1 MSSINLRKQQVIN
14 LKKEVGIGGV
24 KAQVVLALDFSG
36 SMDSLYSNGTVQS
49 TLERILPIGLAFD
62 DNEEVDFYLFH
73 DSFIKVEP
81 NITLSTIG
89 GLAASVKKKYRMGGT
104 NYAPVLNKIIQEYR
118 PITAEVKAGGLRG
131 FLGQTETKVEAAKY
145 PVYVIMITD
154 GANFDKEAT
163 SRAIVEASKLNIF
176 IHFVGIGPDK
186 GEFKYLEKMDGS
198 MLVGKALDNVSF
210 MYIEDLNK
218 ITDDALYRGIM
229 KEFPG
234 WFKQAVARKIC
245 QVQ

>member
-36 SMDSLYSNGTVQS
+36 SMDTLYSNGTVQS

-73 DSFIKVEP
+73 DSFIKVDP

-89 GLAASVKKKYRMGGT
+89 GLAASVKKKYSMGGT
-104 NYAPVLNKIIQEYR
+104 NYAPVIDKIIQEYR

-131 FLGQTETKVEAAKY
+131 LFGKTETKVEAAKY

-154 GANFDKEAT
+154 GANFDKEDT
-163 SRAIVEASKLNIF
+163 RKAIIEASKLNIF
-176 IHFVGIGPDK
+176 IHFEGVGSDR
-186 GEFKYLEKMDGS
+186 GEFKFAESLTT
-198 MLVGKALDNVSF
+198 LTGKALDNVSF
-210 MYIEDLNK
+210 RHIENLNT
-218 ITDDALYRGIM
+218 ITDDELYRGIM
-229 KEFPG
+229 KKFPE
-234 WFKQAVARKIC
+234 WYKQAVARKIC

>member
-14 LKKEVGIGGV
+14 LKKEIGIGGV

-36 SMDSLYSNGTVQS
+36 SMSTLYSNGTVQE
-49 TLERILPIGLAFD
+49 TLERVLPIGLAFD
-62 DNEEVDFYLFH
+62 DNQEVDFYLFH
-73 DSFIKVEP
+73 DTYIKVDP
-81 NITLSTIG
+81 SITMATIA
-89 GLAASVKKKYRMGGT
+89 GLAAKIDRKYSKGGT
-104 NYAPVLNKIIQEYR
+104 NYAPVINKIIQEYR

-131 FLGQTETKVEAAKY
+131 MLGGKETKVEAAKY

-163 SRAIVEASKLNIF
+163 KAAIIEASKLNIF

-186 GEFKYLEKMDGS
+186 GEFKFLEKLDS
-198 MLVGKALDNVSF
+198 TLIGKALDNVSF

-218 ITDDALYRGIM
+218 ISDDQLYRGFM
-229 KEFPG
+229 KEFPN

>member
-1 MSSINLRKQQVIN
+1 MSSISLRKQQVIN

-36 SMDSLYSNGTVQS
+36 SMEGLYNNGTVQS

-73 DSFIKVEP
+73 DSFIKVDP

-118 PITAEVKAGGLRG
+118 PHTAEVNAGGIRG
-131 FLGQTETKVEAAKY
+131 FFGKTETKVEAARY

-163 SRAIVEASKLNIF
+163 KSAIIEASKLNIF
-176 IHFVGIGPDK
+176 IQFVGIGPDR
-186 GEFKYLEKMDGS
+186 GEFKFLEKLDEN
-198 MLVGKALDNVSF
+198 LLGKALDNVNF
-210 MYIEDLNK
+210 MYIKDLNE
-218 ITDDALYRGIM
+218 ISDDALYRGLM
-229 KEFPG
+229 TEFPT
-234 WFKQAVARKIC
+234 WFKQAVAKKIC
-245 QVQ
+245 QPQ